1 MYEVYMQHLK
11 ESLRLDAKYVLYTA
25 VSVLIGCITGV
36 IGSYFGILIK
46 GATDL
51 REANPWL
58 IFLMPIGCV
67 LIVWFYDITTGKK
80 KADTNT
86 VLMASEKHMPVP
98 KRMAFQIFVATVF
111 SHLLGGSVGR
121 EGAALQLGGSIGY
134 NTGRVL
140 RVKEE
145 NLSIMVMSGMAGA
158 FSALLGV
165 PLTAAILAIEI
176 SSVGMIHYKALVP
189 VVFASISSKYVA
201 ILIGAPTLDQPKIF
215 VPDVTIVNLLKVSL
229 AGIIL
234 GLVAFL
240 FIFAISYTNKIFKK
254 LFENKYLKAFV
265 GAVIVLGLT
274 LIVGEQ
280 SYNGA
285 STFLIDKAIMGEAR
299 WFDFALKILFTAV
312 SLAAGFKGGAIVP
325 SFVIGATSGCVL
337 SNMLSID
344 PSFGAA
350 LGIGAVFCGVT
361 NCPMA
366 ALLFCF
372 EMFGLEG
379 MPFYLLAVSISFVFS
394 YEKSFYSAQEYY
406 A

>member
-1 MYEVYMQHLK
+1 MPKFVNVVEPYLERYDVVKNLV
-11 ESLRLDAKYVLYTA
+11 E
-25 VSVLIGCITGV
+25 ITHA
-36 IGSYFGILIK
+36 I
-46 GATDL
+46 
-51 REANPWL
+51 
-58 IFLMPIGCV
+58 IFL
-67 LIVWFYDITTGKK
+67 
-80 KADTNT
+80 
-86 VLMASEKHMPVP
+86 
-98 KRMAFQIFVATVF
+98 
-111 SHLLGGSVGR
+111 
-121 EGAALQLGGSIGY
+121 
-134 NTGRVL
+134 
-140 RVKEE
+140 
-145 NLSIMVMSGMAGA
+145 
-158 FSALLGV
+158 
-165 PLTAAILAIEI
+165 
-176 SSVGMIHYKALVP
+176 
-189 VVFASISSKYVA
+189 
-201 ILIGAPTLDQPKIF
+201 
-215 VPDVTIVNLLKVSL
+215 SL

-234 GLVAFL
+234 GLIAFL

-394 YEKSFYSAQEYY
+394 YEKSLVILYFLKSGTF
-406 A
+406 